1 MISNIEGAF
10 YDAVILQIMVPEVA
24 DVSAEDYE
32 AKKLDKYGEISTK
45 DEHLKPFIMCHPVS
59 VRAKVQTW
67 LGKEITWTF
76 EAGKDPMPLKKIFAN
91 PAPVLVE
98 NGGATATTITSIQI
112 GY

>member
-1 MISNIEGAF
+1 MNSNIRGEF

-24 DVSAEDYE
+24 DVSSANYE
-32 AKKLDKYGEISTK
+32 AKKLDKYGNASTNDK
-45 DEHLKPFIMCHPVS
+45 DLKPFIFSHPVS

-67 LGKEITWTF
+67 LGKEIIWTF
-76 EAGKDPMPLKKIFAN
+76 EAGKDPIPLRKIFAS

-98 NGGATATTITSIQI
+98 NGVATATAVTSIQI